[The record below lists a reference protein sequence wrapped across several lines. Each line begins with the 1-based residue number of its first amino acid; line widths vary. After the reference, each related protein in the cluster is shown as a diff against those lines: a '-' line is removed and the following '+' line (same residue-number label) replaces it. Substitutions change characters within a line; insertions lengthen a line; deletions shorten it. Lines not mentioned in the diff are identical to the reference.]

1 MKITLTAACM
11 AALPLTALAQQAPTP
26 TSLQASAIQ
35 DIGPYWSTTSFQIV
49 AKEFNDNPLKPTFV
63 ARFQIAATNPQA
75 LYVPDG
81 NKVGPDEILVM
92 TVPAKTARTF
102 YGTVDLA
109 YAAGKWTGPTKIE
122 NPASKLGK
130 PRDLY
135 TVPTVVLGS
144 AEYKQA
150 VAQQMAFSLDSR
162 KAEFQKQVDALQQ
175 TETAKLASIEKSFE
189 DSLKTLEDSFSAHLK
204 QEQAQIASLQTSD
217 TSKVD
222 TIEKSFEAGLQN
234 LNTTFTDKLTKQQA
248 ALTGELAGLLA
259 KSRQALADQQKMVEK
274 SWAEVVSQQKAV
286 LAKLAPGLQTTQ
298 QAVDAKIKLAQATV
312 DGQNKLLALQKQVL
326 ANNTLIATQKAK
338 IADMERARLDSFKG
352 TWGADIQCDKK
363 VIQEWGIR
371 TTDATLVLAKQDGGF
386 LKGTIAVIGGDLGT
400 RKGVWPMV
408 TNRQLKASLQVTN
421 TTVKPPMHLTI
432 ATVGTNPTE
441 RTFLNLLVQLNPS
454 GVLIGHVVD
463 YPHDCS
469 VTLSR

>member
-162 KAEFQKQVDALQQ
+162 KAEFQ
-175 TETAKLASIEKSFE
+175 
-189 DSLKTLEDSFSAHLK
+189 
-204 QEQAQIASLQTSD
+204 
-217 TSKVD
+217 
-222 TIEKSFEAGLQN
+222 
-234 LNTTFTDKLTKQQA
+234 
-248 ALTGELAGLLA
+248 
-259 KSRQALADQQKMVEK
+259 
-274 SWAEVVSQQKAV
+274 
-286 LAKLAPGLQTTQ
+286 
-298 QAVDAKIKLAQATV
+298 
-312 DGQNKLLALQKQVL
+312 
-326 ANNTLIATQKAK
+326 
-338 IADMERARLDSFKG
+338 RL
-352 TWGADIQCDKK
+352 C
-363 VIQEWGIR
+363 
-371 TTDATLVLAKQDGGF
+371 L
-386 LKGTIAVIGGDLGT
+386 
-400 RKGVWPMV
+400 
-408 TNRQLKASLQVTN
+408 
-421 TTVKPPMHLTI
+421 
-432 ATVGTNPTE
+432 
-441 RTFLNLLVQLNPS
+441 
-454 GVLIGHVVD
+454 
-463 YPHDCS
+463 C
-469 VTLSR
+469 